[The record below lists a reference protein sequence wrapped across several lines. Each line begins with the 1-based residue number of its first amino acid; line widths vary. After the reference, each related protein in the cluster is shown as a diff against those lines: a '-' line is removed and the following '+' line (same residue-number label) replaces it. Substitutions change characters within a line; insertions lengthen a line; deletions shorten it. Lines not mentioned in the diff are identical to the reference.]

1 MKGVRYLQWHHR
13 ISSIGSH
20 RTRLYQQKRS
30 QLTFWPVRS
39 KEEHSTLV
47 RQNLNGIILFSRW
60 GLDNCFPK
68 QREIKV
74 FVQHVWLYW
83 LYQCVAVSLWILGMG
98 FLNVQRFL
106 QNSIRSFRWAVYRRC
121 LMPLESSPDVTT
133 RTVVTTRSYGSS
145 ISFDLV
151 EMRNVLSM
159 VNCCRQLTT
168 CELRHKKEE
177 ILREWKI
184 TWCNDVKRKSRR
196 LYGKA
201 WFNNDSFL
209 VR

>member
-1 MKGVRYLQWHHR
+1 MKGVRYFQCHHR
-13 ISSIGSH
+13 VSSFGSY
-20 RTRLYQQKRS
+20 RMRLYQQNRF

-74 FVQHVWLYW
+74 FVQHVWFCS
-83 LYQCVAVSLWILGMG
+83 LYQCVGVYLWILGMA
-98 FLNVQRFL
+98 FLNMQRFL
-106 QNSIRSFRWAVYRRC
+106 QNSFRSFRWAVYRRC
-121 LMPLESSPDVTT
+121 LMPLESSPEDTT

-151 EMRNVLSM
+151 EIRKVLSI
-159 VNCCRQLTT
+159 VNCCRQLTS

-177 ILREWKI
+177 ILREFDREWKI
-184 TWCNDVKRKSRR
+184 TWCNDVKRKSRS
-196 LYGKA
+196 LYGKV
-201 WFNNDSFL
+201 WFK
-209 VR
+209 